1 MSWLPEPSPAA
12 VVDALRVIAS
22 ALAGLPVTIP
32 SPVGQDDP
40 VFQMSSAALGDDFV
54 VKFAWSQAAAR
65 FILHQITVLET
76 PALEPAVPIPARGR
90 RGPDQPADPG
100 HQAGARDKFVRS
112 RGPDRPGPRGR
123 AARAVPGGT
132 AQRPDATPRRGG
144 RRSDPRMVSA
154 GHHRC
159 AAGRRALLRLADEVL
174 ARPVP
179 QVLVHGDLHGD
190 NQVWSA
196 GELQVVLDFENVG
209 LAEPEYELRGF
220 PGPGMGPGVELLT
233 ATMRHYERLTG
244 RALSAE
250 RIMAWHVRQAL
261 GEVLWRSEASLPLPD
276 YRSPGVWVDDIAAR
290 FRELSISIG

>member
-1 MSWLPEPSPAA
+1 MGGISQDDRRFMRISVPAGRPPELTPVPASMPSSPPSGRSMSWLPEPSPAA
-12 VVDALRVIAS
+12 VVDALRVVAP

-65 FILHQITVLET
+65 FILHQITILET
-76 PALEPAVPIPARGR
+76 LAPSGGPLPARGR
-90 RGPDQPADPG
+90 RGRDQPADPG
-100 HQAGARDKFVRS
+100 HQAGARDKLVRS

-144 RRSDPRMVSA
+144 RWSDPAWYPLVTTAALREQFGRLVTRGSSGPSSA
-154 GHHRC
+154 GAIGRRGPG
-159 AAGRRALLRLADEVL
+159 AAG
-174 ARPVP
+174 P

-209 LAEPEYELRGF
+209 LAEPR
-220 PGPGMGPGVELLT
+220 
-233 ATMRHYERLTG
+233 R
-244 RALSAE
+244 SA
-250 RIMAWHVRQAL
+250 
-261 GEVLWRSEASLPLPD
+261 SS
-276 YRSPGVWVDDIAAR
+276 AADR
-290 FRELSISIG
+290 